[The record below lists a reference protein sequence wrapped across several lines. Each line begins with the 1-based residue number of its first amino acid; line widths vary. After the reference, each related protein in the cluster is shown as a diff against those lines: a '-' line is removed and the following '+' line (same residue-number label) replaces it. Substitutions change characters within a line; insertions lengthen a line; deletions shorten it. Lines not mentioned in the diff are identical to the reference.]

1 LIFKRVKERVV
12 MEKSN
17 NKVRASIFYVLVYMI
32 IASITALVAISLKLI

>member
-1 LIFKRVKERVV
+1 MIFRIVKERVV

-17 NKVRASIFYVLVYMI
+17 KVRVGIFYALVYMI